1 MNRKGSLMKN
11 QIRVTCLMCLVLP
24 SLTVASEIRLNDVQI
39 KLFLKNSGQLSPDVT
54 EMNEFFA
61 WNFRPF
67 GDGIPSDDR
76 FSDFLIVA
84 ELKSSE
90 EVFEAGAKLSVRV
103 TTKGDGKVV
112 FEDSVAG
119 IYVGPDG
126 VIHEGFW
133 VSDQECDQLIVDVSL
148 GEQKL
153 SRELPF
159 ECGE

>member
-1 MNRKGSLMKN
+1 MKSILAASL
-11 QIRVTCLMCLVLP
+11 LLLVLP
-24 SLTVASEIRLNDVQI
+24 FQAVASEIRLADVQV

-54 EMNEFFA
+54 KLNEFLA

-67 GDGIPSDDR
+67 GEGIPSDER
-76 FSDFLIVA
+76 FSDFLIIA

-103 TTKGDGKVV
+103 TIKGEGKVV

-126 VIHEGFW
+126 VTHEGFW
-133 VSDQECDQLIVDVSL
+133 VSDQECDQLIVDVLL